1 MSTIE
6 DEFREAG
13 VMRGGVLLLRPND
26 AIRMVQRPR
35 EQRILVLG
43 LDGFVVTDST
53 TQPILEES
61 IDLSNLI
68 NRPNTTCWEI
78 AEQFLND
85 RKSSNLFFE
94 VVIDE

>member
-68 NRPNTTCWEI
+68 NCPNTTCWEI

-85 RKSSNLFFE
+85 RQSSNLFFE